1 MKDVQP
7 TQTAEVSCASGEF
20 FKDQYPCIEGVFSRK
35 FVARL
40 QRLQNASDKETAR
53 LLSLPRRFSYVR
65 RSRVDFGCAIEF
77 LMEGAK

>member
-40 QRLQNASDKETAR
+40 QRLQNASNPRKRA
-53 LLSLPRRFSYVR
+53 PRRV
-65 RSRVDFGCAIEF
+65 SRDEKEA
-77 LMEGAK
+77 A